1 MTDEVGSIIEGK
13 EPAVLTGAG
22 GAACA
27 PFRYRIRGPGAR
39 GGLLTYGRLAVPV
52 ACYDA
57 NAIDFTTKDP
67 A

>member
-27 PFRYRIRGPGAR
+27 PFR
-39 GGLLTYGRLAVPV
+39 
-52 ACYDA
+52 
-57 NAIDFTTKDP
+57 
-67 A
+67 